1 MGVSWVLLGLSVW
14 GALWTLAS
22 FRPPGRPGWL
32 MIVGF
37 FVAWVTTELAPIHL
51 LVQIALTGGFVAA
64 GALEHWPGWLGL
76 GISVVSWVFLATSVK
91 GALQTDRVV
100 ADAMQAALGPDWDA
114 DLDPTMER
122 AGRRFNWFRVLLPFW
137 FKRRG
142 VRRVKNLAYAG
153 DTRRRHRLDVYH
165 RTDIDQGAPV
175 LLQIHGGAWVISNK
189 DQQAQPLLYHLAARG
204 WVCVSINYGLSP
216 RATWPD
222 HLVDCKRALAWVR
235 EHIAEYG
242 GDPGYVVVTGGSA
255 GGHLTSLMGL
265 TANDPAF
272 QPGFESVDTTVKAM
286 IPFYAV
292 LDWTGEANTRR
303 DLGLRDMLERY
314 VVKQRFADAPDVY
327 TAASPMRRIH
337 ADAPP
342 ALVVQGDLDTL
353 APVAEARRFVEALRS
368 VSKAPVVY
376 VELKGAHHAFEVFN
390 SVRTMHTIAGVDLFL
405 AWLVSA
411 VPIRGELSPPSDAP
425 SRSA

>member
-1 MGVSWVLLGLSVW
+1 MGVSWWFLGLAVW
-14 GALWTLAS
+14 GALWTLVS

-32 MIVGF
+32 MITGF
-37 FVAWVTTELAPIHL
+37 FAAWATTELAPIHL
-51 LVQIALTGGFVAA
+51 ILQIAFTGGFVAA

-76 GISVVSWVFLATSVK
+76 AISIVSWIALGSSVQ
-91 GALQTDRVV
+91 GALRTDRVFT
-100 ADAMQAALGPDWDA
+100 DAMRATLGPAWDA

-122 AGRRFNWFRVLLPFW
+122 AGRRINWFRVLLPFW

-142 VRRVKNLAYAG
+142 VRRVKNLPYAG
-153 DTRRRHRLDVYH
+153 DTLRRHRLDVYH
-165 RTDIDQGAPV
+165 RTDVTSGAPV

-204 WVCVSINYGLSP
+204 WACVSINYRLSP

-222 HLVDCKRALAWVR
+222 HVIDCKRALAWVR

-242 GDPGYVVVTGGSA
+242 GDPDYVVVTGGSA
-255 GGHLTSLMGL
+255 GGHLTALMGL
-265 TANDPAF
+265 TANDPVF
-272 QPGFESVDTTVKAM
+272 QPGFESVDTSVKAM
-286 IPFYAV
+286 IPFYGV
-292 LDWTGEANTRR
+292 YDWTGEAITRR

-314 VVKQRFADAPDVY
+314 VVKQKFADAPDVFA
-327 TAASPMRRIH
+327 AASPLRRIH
-337 ADAPP
+337 PDAPP
-342 ALVVQGDLDTL
+342 ALIVQGDLDTL
-353 APVAEARRFVEALRS
+353 APVAVARQFVEELRA
-368 VSKAPVVY
+368 VSTEPVVY

-390 SVRTMHTIAGVDLFL
+390 SVRTLRTIAGVDMFL

-411 VPIRGELSPPSDAP
+411 VPIRGELSPPADAP